1 MLPTRIPNLLV
12 NGSSG
17 VVVGMATNIPPHNL
31 GEIVDACLMVLNEPE
46 VEIDQLIECVPGPD
60 FPTKG
65 IIYGTVGIRE
75 AYKTG
80 RGRVVMRART
90 HFEDLDKSA
99 KQAIVVDELPYQVNK
114 STLLMRI
121 GELVRNKKL
130 DGISEIRDESDK
142 SGMRVVLELKRGEV
156 PEVTLNKL
164 YKDTQMQD
172 TFGVNMV
179 ALTNNQPKL
188 LNLKEVLESFL
199 NHRREVT
206 TRRAVFEL
214 KKAGKGPHT

>member
-1 MLPTRIPNLLV
+1 
-12 NGSSG
+12 
-17 VVVGMATNIPPHNL
+17 
-31 GEIVDACLMVLNEPE
+31 
-46 VEIDQLIECVPGPD
+46 
-60 FPTKG
+60 
-65 IIYGTVGIRE
+65 
-75 AYKTG
+75 
-80 RGRVVMRART
+80 MRART

-188 LNLKEVLESFL
+188 LNLKEVLESFQK
-199 NHRREVT
+199 EIESMVFCEIVT
-206 TRRAVFEL
+206 PTRKSLVVSL
-214 KKAGKGPHT
+214 KSTPRTKI